1 MGIKKTIL
9 SLIIISLLV
18 IPACKKAA
26 EENYSIVGIW
36 GFEFVSGDETYTEQ
50 LIFAGSETIGTV
62 TDGYSTG
69 TYTVLNNSA
78 TFSISGWSTNLEVTI
93 TTTFLGK
100 FDSKDSMSGSYLTD
114 YSELFPSEQGTWS
127 AKR

>member
-1 MGIKKTIL
+1 MP
-9 SLIIISLLV
+9 S
-18 IPACKKAA
+18 CKKAA
-26 EENYSIVGIW
+26 EENYNIVGIW
-36 GFEFVSGDETYTEQ
+36 GFEFISGDETYTEQ

-69 TYTVLNNSA
+69 TYTVLSNSA